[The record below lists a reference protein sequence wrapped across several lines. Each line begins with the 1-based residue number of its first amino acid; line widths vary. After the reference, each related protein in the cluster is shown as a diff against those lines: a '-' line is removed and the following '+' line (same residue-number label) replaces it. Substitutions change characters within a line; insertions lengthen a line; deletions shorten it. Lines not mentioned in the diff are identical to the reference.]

1 MLSRTPGPAA
11 PPAGRRPPCSGATPV
26 TAQPRFLTFSS
37 LPAYEWLDRA
47 VWVIDPGSGRRIWSN
62 RAGFAL
68 WPSKAPDTLD
78 ALQAR
83 GVSTDLRAV
92 IDAVHSGATARLAWH
107 LATDRDAELRL
118 LSARATGIL
127 TPDGRVALLVTAH
140 APRAPAAG
148 TRLRSEKRL
157 LEMVS
162 RDIPLRVILEAIVA
176 DVQRECPG
184 LLCAVHALKDGR
196 LHGLAAPNLPISYTW
211 ALEGVPVGEGVGS
224 CGTACHR
231 GEPVIVGDIENDP
244 LWRDYREL
252 ALAHGLRACWSIPL
266 KTARGD
272 VLGSFAAYYRVARGP
287 TAHEMSVLQ
296 SAKHIAAIAIER
308 EQAAA
313 AIERGRE
320 QLQMILDALPIM
332 IVYVDMEQRCRF
344 INQAYENWFGVRR
357 EDVIGR
363 TTREIVGDALY
374 QQLWPQVSRALEGED
389 VRFERESVDALGRT
403 HYLDVHYLPHFD
415 AAGRMIGHFGIVNDI
430 TAHKESE
437 QMLQHLATHDQL
449 TQLPN
454 RSLFGEQLHIAL
466 GRALRNG
473 RRLAVLFV
481 DLDRF
486 KNVNDTLGHGA
497 GDRLLHLVANRFRA
511 TVRAS
516 DTVARLGGDEFVV
529 LMDEVDDNTEAAVL
543 AQKLIHVLTEPVSID
558 GQDLYV
564 SASIGIAVAPEDG
577 RDPATLLKNADIAM
591 YRAKHQGRNGFQ
603 FFSPEATAASLEH
616 LRLESDLRKALER
629 NEFVLCF
636 QPILDLATGGV
647 VGVETLLRWRHPE
660 LGMVPPASFIGLAEE
675 TGLIVPIGAWVLEEA
690 CRRFANEPLF
700 ADLRVAV
707 NLSPRQFR
715 VRDLHE
721 QIADILARTGL
732 DPARLDLEVTESSMM
747 DNPEAATRILQGL
760 RDTGVRISIDD
771 FGTGYSSLSFLKRF
785 PIDCLKVDQSF
796 VRDVVDDED
805 AASIARAVIAMGRS
819 LRLTITAEGV
829 ETDEQFA
836 FLRDES
842 CHKAQ
847 GYLFS
852 RPLEI
857 DALRDWLAAR

>member
-1 MLSRTPGPAA
+1 MLSRTPVPTV
-11 PPAGRRPPCSGATPV
+11 PPAPSGQHRQTPPPV
-26 TAQPRFLTFSS
+26 TAQPRFLTYTS

-47 VWVIDPGSGRRIWSN
+47 VWVIDPANGRRLWSN
-62 RAGFAL
+62 RAGYAL
-68 WPSKAPDTLD
+68 WPAKAADDLSALGFRGVTKDLD
-78 ALQAR
+78 AMMAEVR
-83 GVSTDLRAV
+83 GGTIAHLSW
-92 IDAVHSGATARLAWH
+92 RLERGPDSAP
-107 LATDRDAELRL
+107 LA

-127 TPDGRVALLVTAH
+127 TPQGAVALLLTAH
-140 APRAPAAG
+140 APRPHPTG
-148 TRLRSEKRL
+148 TRLQSEKRL
-157 LEMVS
+157 LEMIS
-162 RDIPLRVILEAIVA
+162 RNAPLPVILEAIVA
-176 DVQRECPG
+176 DVQHECPG
-184 LLCAVHALKDGR
+184 LLCAVHALRDGR
-196 LHGLAAPNLPISYTW
+196 LHGLAAPSLPPSYTS

-231 GEPVIVGDIENDP
+231 GEPVIVSDIEHDP
-244 LWRDYREL
+244 LWRDYKAL
-252 ALAHGLRACWSIPL
+252 ALAHDLRACWSIPL
-266 KTARGD
+266 KSAQGE

-287 TAHEMSVLQ
+287 TEHELSALQ

-308 EQAAA
+308 EAAAA
-313 AIERGRE
+313 AIDRTRE
-320 QLQMILDALPIM
+320 QLQMILDALPII
-332 IVYVDMEQRCRF
+332 IVYVDADQRYRF
-344 INQAYENWFGVRR
+344 VNRAFEDWFRVRR
-357 EDVIGR
+357 EDALGR
-363 TTREIVGDALY
+363 RTSEILDPLLY
-374 QQLWPQVSRALEGED
+374 ERLLPQVRRVVAGEE
-389 VRFERESVDALGRT
+389 VHFERESIDADGRT
-403 HYLDVHYLPHFD
+403 HSLEVHYVPHFD
-415 AAGRMIGHFGIVNDI
+415 AARRVIGHFGIVNDI
-430 TAHKESE
+430 TERKEGE
-437 QMLQHLATHDQL
+437 RMLQHLATHDQL

-454 RSLFGEQLHIAL
+454 RSLFGEQLQIAL
-466 GRALRNG
+466 GRALRH
-473 RRLAVLFV
+473 RHRLAVLFV

-486 KNVNDTLGHGA
+486 KNVNDTLGHGV
-497 GDRLLHLVANRFRA
+497 GDRLLHLVADRFRA

-529 LMDEVDDNTEAAVL
+529 LMDELGDCAEAAVL
-543 AQKLIHVLTEPVSID
+543 AQKLIHALTEPVSID

-564 SASIGIAVAPEDG
+564 SASIGIAVAPDDG
-577 RDPATLLKNADIAM
+577 SDPATVLKNADIAM

-603 FFSPEATAASLEH
+603 YFSPEATAASIEH

-629 NEFVLCF
+629 KEFALCF
-636 QPILDLATGGV
+636 QPILDLATGRV
-647 VGVETLLRWRHPE
+647 EGVETLLRWRHPE
-660 LGMVPPASFIGLAEE
+660 LGVVSPARFIGLAEE

-690 CRRFANEPLF
+690 CRCFATEPLL
-700 ADLRVAV
+700 AGLRVAV

-721 QIADILARTGL
+721 QIAAILARTGL

-747 DNPEAATRILQGL
+747 DNPEAATRILQSL

-829 ETDEQFA
+829 ETAEQFA
-836 FLRDES
+836 FLRAED

-857 DALRDWLAAR
+857 DALRAWLSAR